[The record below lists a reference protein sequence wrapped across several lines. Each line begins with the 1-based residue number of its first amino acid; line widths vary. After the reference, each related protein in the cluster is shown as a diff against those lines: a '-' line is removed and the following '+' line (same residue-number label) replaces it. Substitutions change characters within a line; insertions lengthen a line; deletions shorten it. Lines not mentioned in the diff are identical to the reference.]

1 MVKLWE
7 SKNAQRALKGS
18 GLTLMAMSLTACG
31 GEDITQ
37 AQLDAQVALA
47 EAAAA
52 AQAAAEA
59 EAAAQTIMVG
69 FADMFIPSILAAQNI
84 NSELTRFVVAAMSVT
99 QLIYM
104 SEVGALLLGSKIPVN
119 IFDLGLIY
127 TIDIDAENA
136 VRIIMTLT
144 APGCPVAGDMPG
156 WVADAVE
163 PVDGV
168 KHVDVELT
176 WEPQWGMDMMSDEA
190 RLELGFM

>member
-1 MVKLWE
+1 M
-7 SKNAQRALKGS
+7 
-18 GLTLMAMSLTACG
+18 TDTAEPLEG
-31 GEDITQ
+31 APLIQPSSTDH
-37 AQLDAQVALA
+37 LLYDSVVDACRTVFDP
-47 EAAAA
+47 E
-52 AQAAAEA
+52 
-59 EAAAQTIMVG
+59 
-69 FADMFIPSILAAQNI
+69 
-84 NSELTRFVVAAMSVT
+84 
-99 QLIYM
+99 
-104 SEVGALLLGSKIPVN
+104 IPVN
-119 IFDLGLIY
+119 IYDLGLIY

-168 KHVDVELT
+168 KQVDVELT